1 MARIYLFMVVLFAT
15 IMSCKPKHEETKT
28 EDSVTTTSSAPVDSA
43 AHPRLNQPTPQQSAD
58 GYVSLFDGKTMN
70 GWEVYKKKENDSWEV
85 ADDALH
91 CKPFNDNGTNKRA
104 DIRTTTEY
112 ENFDLLFD
120 FRISP
125 QGNSGVMFRVNE
137 KYDEPYASGPEYQVI
152 DDKGYP
158 GDLKDVQHTAANYDM
173 QIADAN
179 KPLNP
184 AGEWNTGR
192 IVANGKHVEHWLN
205 GTKVLEYDLGSD
217 DWKKRLKNSKWKDFP
232 GYGLTPK
239 GYIDLQD
246 HGNEVWFRNIFIKT
260 L

>member
-1 MARIYLFMVVLFAT
+1 MARIYLLMIVLFAT

-43 AHPRLNQPTPQQSAD
+43 AHPRLNQPTPQQSTD
-58 GYVSLFDGKTMN
+58 GFVSLFDGKTMN

-91 CKPFNDNGTNKRA
+91 CKPFNENGTNKRA

-112 ENFDLLFD
+112 ENFDLMFD
-120 FRISP
+120 FKISP
-125 QGNSGVMFRVNE
+125 QGNSGVMFRVSE

-173 QIADAN
+173 QVADAN
-179 KPLNP
+179 KPLKP
-184 AGEWNTGR
+184 SR
-192 IVANGKHVEHWLN
+192 RVEHRPHSSKRQTRRALAERHQST
-205 GTKVLEYDLGSD
+205 GIRPRLRRLEETPQEQQVERFS
-217 DWKKRLKNSKWKDFP
+217 RLRINTERLHRFTGP
-232 GYGLTPK
+232 
-239 GYIDLQD
+239 
-246 HGNEVWFRNIFIKT
+246 R
-260 L
+260 